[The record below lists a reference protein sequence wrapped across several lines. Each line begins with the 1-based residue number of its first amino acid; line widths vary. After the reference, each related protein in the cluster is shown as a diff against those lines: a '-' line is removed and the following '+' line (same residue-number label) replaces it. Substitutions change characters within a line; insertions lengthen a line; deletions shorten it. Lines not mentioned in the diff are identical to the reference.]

1 MRYNRNRGINSR
13 ICISM
18 EKEKREEIK
27 IMNISMYRDIKP
39 FVFQERD
46 LRLSQIQASP
56 VTDD

>member
-1 MRYNRNRGINSR
+1 MRYSSNRGINSQ

-39 FVFQERD
+39 SVFQERD
-46 LRLSQIQASP
+46 LHLSQIQASP